1 MEDVSRPKLGL
12 ALSGGA
18 ARGFAHLGVY
28 KVLKEHNIEIN
39 FITGTSA
46 GSFAGGALAAG
57 LSVDEIIEI
66 GKEISWYRMSKLN
79 FSAKGLISNSP
90 IAELIKK
97 RFPSNDFKDLKTP
110 FGAIATNLESGKE
123 MVFKDE
129 GDLGF
134 AICASCAIPG
144 IFAPLVDA
152 SGKQYIDGGIVANV
166 PSQAA
171 RDMGADI
178 VIAVDVL
185 SCGATYWG
193 TPSSLVG
200 IFFQSAMMVIRSA
213 SMAHHHVSDLV
224 IAPEIAHLRPDEIGK
239 MEEFVALGEKAAR
252 EKIDEIKALVKAF
265 RNPTV

>member
-1 MEDVSRPKLGL
+1 METPPRKKIGL

-28 KVLKEHNIEIN
+28 KVLKEHDIPVDI
-39 FITGTSA
+39 ITGTSA
-46 GSFAGGALAAG
+46 GSFAGGAIAAG
-57 LSVDEIIEI
+57 MSVDEIVEI

-79 FSAKGLISNSP
+79 FSAKGLISNKP
-90 IAELIKK
+90 IADLIKK
-97 RFPSNDFKDLKTP
+97 RFPTDKFEDLITP

-123 MVFKDE
+123 TVFKDM

-144 IFAPLVDA
+144 IFAPLVDEQ
-152 SGKQYIDGGIVANV
+152 GKQFVDGGIVANV
-166 PSQAA
+166 PSRAA
-171 RDMGADI
+171 RDMGAEI

-213 SMAHHHVSDLV
+213 SIAHHHVSDLV

-252 EKIDEIKALVKAF
+252 ARIDEIKALVED
-265 RNPTV
+265 